1 VEEVQGRA
9 ATRTLRRFLVTGGA
23 GFVGGN
29 FVRLLLGTREGTE
42 VTVFDGVPEPERSA
56 PLRDLPRLHPGRFRY
71 VPGKITEEGALAA
84 LFRENG
90 PFDAVVHFAARNPSG
105 ADEASP
111 LEFTRVN
118 TLGTAAVL
126 EAARE
131 AWGREGRQGVFLH
144 LSSYEVYGSSADG
157 LFREDSPLNPSTPYA
172 ASKAAAD
179 ALTLAYHRTFG
190 LDALVTRTT
199 NIYGPFQSRD
209 KLIPSVVRRIREGRP
224 VEVYGTGLQTR
235 DWIHVDD
242 HNRGVLLA
250 LERGLPGRVYHLGAR
265 CERTNLDV
273 VRLAARA
280 ALEEL
285 GRDPGEAERLVRF
298 VPDRRAHDPRRA
310 LDPSRAERELGFRPE
325 VPFETGVGNTVRWI
339 LREGW

>member
-1 VEEVQGRA
+1 MEEALRNPA
-9 ATRTLRRFLVTGGA
+9 PRTLRRFLVTGGA

-29 FVRLLLGTREGTE
+29 FVRLLLGLREEAE
-42 VTVFDGVPEPERSA
+42 VTVFDGVARPEDSRV
-56 PLRDLPRLHPGRFRY
+56 LRDLPGLHPRRFRY
-71 VPGKITEEGALAA
+71 VRGWLTEEGALGE
-84 LFRENG
+84 LFAEYG

-105 ADEASP
+105 AEEASP
-111 LEFTRVN
+111 LAFPRVN

-126 EAARE
+126 EAARQ
-131 AWGREGRQGVFLH
+131 AWDREGRRGVFLH
-144 LSSYEVYGSSADG
+144 LSSYEVYGSSSG
-157 LFREDSPLNPSTPYA
+157 GRFREDSPLNPSTPYA

-199 NIYGPFQSRD
+199 NIYGPYQSGD
-209 KLIPSVVRRIREGRP
+209 KLIPSVVRRVREGKA
-224 VEVYGTGLQTR
+224 VEVYGTGLQSR

-250 LERGLPGRVYHLGAR
+250 LERGRSGRVYHLGAR
-265 CERTNLDV
+265 CERTNLEV
-273 VRLAARA
+273 VRLAARE

-285 GRDPGEAERLVRF
+285 GKDPDGAEALVRF

-310 LDPSRAERELGFRPE
+310 LDPSRAEEELGFHPE
-325 VPFETGVGNTVRWI
+325 VPFEMGIRNTVRWI
-339 LREGW
+339 LREGL